1 MLDRVIHIT
10 VFILIIAC
18 SAIAQDSIQPVF
30 KTPASIITPCPSLV
44 TFANKHDL
52 PLNHIKIRVGDLQHS
67 KGDSVTFLITLYH
80 GASMQQW
87 LAIITQD
94 GLKPDETQMEPLP
107 DDTVYTSTG
116 RVFTFK
122 NTRTALYFT
131 LLGPFTATKSKSEKR
146 YIKQLS
152 NPHRVLISQEKL
164 NCDLAI
170 YAERSLV
177 LAKRCEAAGVKM
189 RDLFYKASSKPISES
204 ELEKGTP
211 FVKIIHPTDEEER
224 IGFNIYF
231 SLRSFYDAA
240 MAIDE
245 FKKIL
250 NNVLD
255 KPSKMSFILNPG
267 LRANINYYFTDV
279 HLFNADGFGVEFP
292 AYEQPL
298 QLSFIGKIA
307 LRASVIMTK
316 PYAPLKTCAGIV
328 ELYAEHP
335 VDQEKRLLIQLIS
348 AYTKT

>member
-1 MLDRVIHIT
+1 MKLRWNPYLM
-10 VFILIIAC
+10 ILYIL
-18 SAIAQDSIQPVF
+18 QP
-30 KTPASIITPCPSLV
+30 A
-44 TFANKHDL
+44 
-52 PLNHIKIRVGDLQHS
+52 G
-67 KGDSVTFLITLYH
+67 
-80 GASMQQW
+80 
-87 LAIITQD
+87 
-94 GLKPDETQMEPLP
+94 
-107 DDTVYTSTG
+107 
-116 RVFTFK
+116 VFTFK

-211 FVKIIHPTDEEER
+211 FVKIIHPTDSR
-224 IGFNIYF
+224 RNGLGFNIYF

-255 KPSKMSFILNPG
+255 KPLSKMINFILNPG

-298 QLSFIGKIA
+298 Q
-307 LRASVIMTK
+307 
-316 PYAPLKTCAGIV
+316 CIV
-328 ELYAEHP
+328 HW
-335 VDQEKRLLIQLIS
+335 
-348 AYTKT
+348 